1 MIIQNVYQDN
11 GSLIKASIPNTISYS
26 IKNLN
31 ILNTDNT
38 ERVSISNITARSQS
52 ISDNF
57 QTVTIQNNES
67 TPRIKIFK

>member
-11 GSLIKASIPNTISYS
+11 GSLIKVSIPNTISYS

>member
-1 MIIQNVYQDN
+1 MIIQNIYQDD
-11 GSLIKASIPNTISYS
+11 GFLIKVSIPNTVNYS

-31 ILNTDNT
+31 ELNKDNT
-38 ERVSISNITARSQS
+38 EKVSILNITARSQS

-57 QTVTIQNNES
+57 QTVTIKNNES